1 MDNKLIMN
9 LVMGLDKK
17 PKKKLNKT
25 IDLNDID
32 DCQNPVF
39 SKIAAPAK
47 KKKAKA
53 KKEATETPS
62 EETK

>member
-47 KKKAKA
+47 KKKAK
-53 KKEATETPS
+53 K
-62 EETK
+62 